1 MWKIIVWFYKRG
13 KTEFEFFRVFFMN
26 FTGRKP
32 VYIIKLLFSLFDK
45 FDKATFKIRF
55 YVIKEKEKKNSKKKT
70 D

>member
-1 MWKIIVWFYKRG
+1 
-13 KTEFEFFRVFFMN
+13 MN

-55 YVIKEKEKKNSKKKT
+55 YVIKEKEKKNSKKKN
-70 D
+70 